1 MGKARKLRM
10 WYQGSIKRKMT
21 FKVAIYVSLILLSIL
36 SSYYYIFH
44 QIFKERFQVEVT
56 NVAATAASLID
67 GQEHNRLQ
75 THPDENSVE

>member
-10 WYQGSIKRKMT
+10 WYQGSIKWKMT

-36 SSYYYIFH
+36 SSYYYIFNH
-44 QIFKERFQVEVT
+44 IFKERFQVEVT

-67 GQEHNRLQ
+67 GKNITDYKHMLMKI
-75 THPDENSVE
+75 V